1 MDRGSTKLVVPSG
14 IENISRQQALLWVN
28 KTLMASY
35 SKIEQLHT
43 GDAYCLFNNILFP
56 NSIFLKQVKWNARTE
71 NECRDNWRL
80 LQVDWERRGVTKPV
94 SVDRLV
100 MGKFLDN
107 FEFLQWFMRF
117 FKANYDGHSYNPI
130 NMRGGV
136 ELPSSEK
143 FSVNRQ
149 RFPSMQ
155 LDRESVGFNQ
165 RPSLGFNQRPSVG
178 FGSQANSRASAAS
191 PSAASRQSLG
201 FPQTRPSLG
210 GQFPL
215 QYTPQ
220 VAQTPVTPA
229 FNLSLN
235 QLAREIDK
243 VTEERDYYI
252 SKCQRVEQF
261 CTENVGRVFVA
272 ARVLEILN
280 DHAFSSSKGS
290 TVKSQAMEM

>member
-1 MDRGSTKLVVPSG
+1 LLVFLLIVGSLPF
-14 IENISRQQALLWVN
+14 Q
-28 KTLMASY
+28 
-35 SKIEQLHT
+35 
-43 GDAYCLFNNILFP
+43 FNNIIFP
-56 NSIFLKQVKWNARTE
+56 NSIFLKQVKWNTRSDS
-71 NECRDNWRL
+71 ECRDNWRL

-94 SVDRLV
+94 PVDRLI

-117 FKANYDGHSYNPI
+117 FNANFDGHSYDPI
-130 NMRGGV
+130 TMRGGV
-136 ELPSSEK
+136 ELPSSDK

-149 RFPSMQ
+149 RFPSMK
-155 LDRESVGFNQ
+155 LDRESDGGIKQ
-165 RPSLGFNQRPSVG
+165 RPSLGFNQRPSIG
-178 FGSQANSRASAAS
+178 FGSQATSRAS

-220 VAQTPVTPA
+220 VTHKPATPS

-252 SKCQRVEQF
+252 SKCQRIEQF
-261 CTENVGRVFVA
+261 CMENVGRVCVA
-272 ARVLEILN
+272 ARVLEILK
-280 DHAFSSSKGS
+280 DHTFSSSQGS
-290 TVKSQAMEM
+290 TVNSQAMEM